1 MGVDNDFELNYA
13 QTLDFSSIHRL
24 GLFSMTVTRLPSALS
39 LSPSSAKRSLL
50 GRTGHGSMVDADT
63 VNTDAKNVKPKRDE
77 TNVRRWWLEKRRLL
91 AMGIL

>member
-1 MGVDNDFELNYA
+1 
-13 QTLDFSSIHRL
+13 
-24 GLFSMTVTRLPSALS
+24 MTVTCLPSVRS
-39 LSPSSAKRSLL
+39 LSSSSAKRSLF
-50 GRTGHGSMVDADT
+50 GRTGHGSMVDAET